1 MGIIS
6 TMSLAGTISL
16 TFYYFAKLM
25 FRETY
30 SAYWKMALLKISIFF
45 YLCPVQFIKYLLPKD
60 VKVYLPDFFR
70 IHNGNMFY
78 FGQTGYITVH
88 NPFGEYAAYPTWKI
102 IVVLVWIGIVVCF
115 VGHEV
120 IQYFRLK
127 SLIVEFSGKIE
138 PKGRTSREKNSHI
151 EILSSSVFDFPFT
164 IGVIK
169 KIIFIPDVELED
181 DEFEMIYQHEMTHI
195 RNHDVLTKFL
205 CLMIILLHWF
215 NPLSYLVLHE
225 FNILSEYCCDESI
238 MSMRSKEDRKK
249 YARLLIHFS
258 TERESSSGTVWT
270 KCFLEN
276 KNNLERRV
284 GVILDMKRKKSW
296 AIAVMA
302 AASVI
307 LGAATVYAYET
318 ENVMQVT
325 DDYVV
330 EADGFAS
337 YITEDDF
344 VPDFTVADYI
354 FIEDDGNIHYVSEEN
369 HAEPYVLCIHA
380 YKDGYYYTHKP
391 DSSGGCEYRK
401 YSAQICEKCGK
412 VIVGD
417 LIYRQ
422 IYVKCPH

>member
-1 MGIIS
+1 
-6 TMSLAGTISL
+6 MSLAGTISL

-115 VGHEV
+115 VSHEV

-307 LGAATVYAYET
+307 LGAATVYAYKT
-318 ENVMQVT
+318 EEVIQ
-325 DDYVV
+325 
-330 EADGFAS
+330 
-337 YITEDDF
+337 ITDDF
-344 VPDFTVADYI
+344 VVASDEVLTVYPEEAEFVPVFTVTDTI
-354 FIEDDGNIHYVSEEN
+354 TVTNDGSIYPTYDEN
-369 HAEPYVLCIHA
+369 LLEPYVLCIHA
-380 YKDGYYYTHKP
+380 YEDTVTYAHKTN
-391 DSSGGCEYRK
+391 SSGGCEVRK
-401 YSAQICEKCGK
+401 YHSQRCEKCGK
-412 VIVGD
+412 VVVGD
-417 LIYRQ
+417 WISTTTYA
-422 IYVKCPH
+422 KCPH